1 MTALR
6 ALRMTVLLAL
16 LVPLPASALAV
27 GDTAPDIWGKRMDNG
42 APMKLSELRGKVV
55 YVDFWAT
62 WCAPCRYSLPM
73 LGQLRKD
80 FAGRGFEVLGITVD
94 KDIDAAHKLLR
105 ELGVDY
111 PVLRDVGE
119 STYEWYSIS
128 AMPAAYVVDRKG
140 KVQFIRQGFQRT
152 EFPDTRARIEKLLE
166 ESK

>member
-1 MTALR
+1 MRT
-6 ALRMTVLLAL
+6 LAL
-16 LVPLPASALAV
+16 IVGLMCTANAFALAV

-73 LGQLRKD
+73 LNDLRRE
-80 FAGRGFEVLGITVD
+80 FGARGFEVLGVN
-94 KDIDAAHKLLR
+94 IDQDEQAARKLVQK
-105 ELGVDY
+105 LGLEY

-140 KVQFIRQGFQRT
+140 KVQVIRQGFQRK